1 MHIKGIM
8 QFEPGSVATKTL
20 QFTKTDYSPSRK
32 GSFDQL
38 VDQLVI
44 YILYKKQKLVLFVIV
59 V

>member
-38 VDQLVI
+38 VI